1 MKNPKRFGSAF
12 GVLNASMLPISI
24 LYMVVG
30 LLGYL
35 KYGEETK
42 GSITLDM
49 PQDEMWVY
57 LAGTLVFLMVMYN
70 NLNENYLCCFLAFL
84 KLSNFYCH
92 CPYIFVTLCPIMLRL
107 IYYGRALNK
116 KWKRTSTESA
126 GNIYFARL

>member
-1 MKNPKRFGSAF
+1 MKNPKKFGSAF

-49 PQDEMWVY
+49 PQDEMWVHP
-57 LAGTLVFLMVMYN
+57 AGTLMFSMLCTTMATKIICVF
-70 NLNENYLCCFLAFL
+70 F
-84 KLSNFYCH
+84 
-92 CPYIFVTLCPIMLRL
+92 
-107 IYYGRALNK
+107 
-116 KWKRTSTESA
+116 
-126 GNIYFARL
+126 